1 MHTSS
6 GKHYHGISKFVV
18 TAHKGSAPACAGTQP
33 DLVLQQTTC
42 ARSRLRQES
51 RWRTGLQIYWSPNL
65 LQSTITTL
73 PATHSF
79 ETNCPGRLL
88 FKEGNLVPKL
98 GFFDKLKTFFF
109 FFFMV
114 LKLFIQSDCFQGEC
128 YISDTNLFLRY
139 LVTGQ
144 GWWEAHWAV
153 VATELKF
160 SKPIIF
166 CLETVRQLHKL

>member
-109 FFFMV
+109 FFLWCLNF
-114 LKLFIQSDCFQGEC
+114 LFSQTVFKGSV
-128 YISDTNLFLRY
+128 T
-139 LVTGQ
+139 LVTPICFWDILLPGRD
-144 GWWEAHWAV
+144 GGKHI
-153 VATELKF
+153 ELWL
-160 SKPIIF
+160 P
-166 CLETVRQLHKL
+166 QN